1 VSWYL
6 RTLGFGVLAFGL
18 SLVALAAV
26 LGQGLRHVIL
36 AQPWWLLLLALPLAT
51 MVVRAVLWP
60 DPATLRFT
68 RKRSFERF
76 HGGFAT
82 HLADL
87 PDGLRLAA
95 VMLLVLACA
104 RPQST
109 RLSERV
115 QREGIDI
122 AIVLDLSESMAFD
135 DLRPDRLTAAKLVID
150 DFVARRPND
159 RIALVAFGS
168 QASTISPL
176 TMDHGVLRS
185 LIAQLRLGVMNGSET
200 AIGAGLG
207 VALNR
212 LEDSDAKSQVIVL
225 VTDGVHN
232 APGVDPDSVAQKA
245 AERGVIIYTVLMGR
259 HGSGAG
265 SIDPGQLERVAAVT
279 KKGRAYTAEDINEL
293 QTSFQDL
300 LDELEKSE
308 IEGEQIR
315 AELFSWLLWPALL
328 LLVLDIG
335 LRNTRLRR
343 FP

>member
-1 VSWYL
+1 
-6 RTLGFGVLAFGL
+6 
-18 SLVALAAV
+18 
-26 LGQGLRHVIL
+26 
-36 AQPWWLLLLALPLAT
+36 
-51 MVVRAVLWP
+51 VRAWLWP
-60 DPATLRFT
+60 DPATLRYT
-68 RKRSFERF
+68 RKRSFERIP
-76 HGGFAT
+76 GGLAT

-95 VMLLVLACA
+95 IILLVIACA

-109 RLSERV
+109 RISERV

-122 AIVLDLSESMAFD
+122 AIALDLSESMSFD

-159 RIALVAFGS
+159 RIALVGFGS

-176 TMDHGVLRS
+176 TMDHRVLRS
-185 LIAQLRLGVMNGSET
+185 LIAQLRLGVMKGTET

-212 LEDSDAKSQVIVL
+212 LEDSDAKSKVIVL

-232 APGVDPDSVAQKA
+232 APGIDPDSVAQMA
-245 AERGVIIYTVLMGR
+245 AERHVIIYTVLMGR

-265 SIDPGQLERVAAVT
+265 SVDAGQLERLAAVT
-279 KKGRAYTAEDINEL
+279 EGRAYTAEDVDEL

-300 LDELEKSE
+300 LDQLEKAK
-308 IEGEQIR
+308 IEGQRKR
-315 AELFSWLLWPALL
+315 AELFGWLLWPALL
-328 LLVLDIG
+328 LLALDIG